1 MDASAKSYPAAVNQ
15 KSASTVEFF
24 PRASS
29 ALPRSFSASE
39 SLDSALRSAFDVNI
53 ALLAEAAVE
62 RVQELSLR
70 GTRDERATASSGVAG
85 FMTSSRLM
93 NDKSQYL
100 SAIRIEESGFSSS
113 LTTRMSYSQLARAI
127 P

>member
-15 KSASTVEFF
+15 KSASTVELF

-39 SLDSALRSAFDVNI
+39 SLDSALRFAFEANI
-53 ALLAEAAVE
+53 ALLAEPAVE

-70 GTRDERATASSGVAG
+70 GTKEDRATASSGVAG

-93 NDKSQYL
+93 NDRSQYL
-100 SAIRIEESGFSSS
+100 SATRIEQS
-113 LTTRMSYSQLARAI
+113 
-127 P
+127 

>member
-1 MDASAKSYPAAVNQ
+1 MDARAKSYPAAVNQ

-39 SLDSALRSAFDVNI
+39 SLDSALRSAFAAAIVLS
-53 ALLAEAAVE
+53 AQAAVE
-62 RVQELSLR
+62 RIQELSLK
-70 GTRDERATASSGVAG
+70 GTKEASATASSGLEG
-85 FMTSSRLM
+85 FMASSLFM
-93 NDKSQYL
+93 NDMSQYF
-100 SAIRIEESGFSSS
+100 SATRIEESGFSSS